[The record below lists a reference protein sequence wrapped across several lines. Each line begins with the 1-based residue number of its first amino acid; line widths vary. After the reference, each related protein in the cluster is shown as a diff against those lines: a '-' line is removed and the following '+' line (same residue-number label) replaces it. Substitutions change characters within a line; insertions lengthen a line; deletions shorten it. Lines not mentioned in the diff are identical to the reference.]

1 MRQLRIHWQR
11 LVSADGRTC
20 QRCDAT
26 HRSLKSAIQKLRV
39 ALRPLNIEPIL
50 EIRELDDASFR
61 NNPAE
66 SNRIWIAGKPV
77 EEWLGAT
84 VGSSRCCSVCGDAP
98 CRTIEVEGSVLE
110 DIPEAIILKAGLIAA
125 STLVGHAA

>member
-1 MRQLRIHWQR
+1 
-11 LVSADGRTC
+11 
-20 QRCDAT
+20 
-26 HRSLKSAIQKLRV
+26 LKSAIQKLRV

-50 EIRELDDASFR
+50 EIGELDDASFR

-98 CRTIEVEGSVLE
+98 CRTIQVEGSVLE